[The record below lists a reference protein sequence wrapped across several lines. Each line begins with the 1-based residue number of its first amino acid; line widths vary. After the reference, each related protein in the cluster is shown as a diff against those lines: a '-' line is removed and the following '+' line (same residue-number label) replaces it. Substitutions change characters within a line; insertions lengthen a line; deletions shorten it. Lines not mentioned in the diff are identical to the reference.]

1 MAINDFKN
9 IENINLNLDST
20 AQIIESKDLT
30 IFKTGAK
37 NITDFGM
44 SKNDVI
50 EFRIYD
56 ISNNLLQQTNGI
68 NVRYIHKND
77 LPKYLKSD
85 IDKITQ
91 EKIFDIDVEKLVREA
106 GYGNGE
112 FKVSFNFVKNY
123 VGNEDKKQRVWIHE
137 ISPSRSEIRVM
148 PLLGDEFFANQ
159 KITKRYNAFL
169 EKANELREVV
179 NIIENAIDSIENN
192 ISDLIDNYFV
202 SKHGQNWLN
211 IVLRDYQFNNTSY
224 KAFKQKIFT
233 DFKNSVYYQFSGKYF
248 DINESGYGN
257 NSSAPFDLDEFYT
270 SNEIYGILGNRLNE
284 SINYNAT
291 TIAQY
296 NIPQSIKEITQ
307 QDTDS
312 QLLQSLLNTNYTA
325 KSNLTE
331 NNKLG
336 AIKKDVVII
345 DTTPVDPKDDDIII
359 KKPNYPSAGTLIKK
373 YCEGYDQYGTYADG
387 NGGTYNNII
396 EVHSLACGYVTP
408 GGGGYSGGGGGGR
421 LDGRGYEP
429 GGQFDTQSLQEFN

>member
-20 AQIIESKDLT
+20 AQLVDSKDLT

-68 NVRYIHKND
+68 NVRYIHKYD

-85 IDKITQ
+85 IDTITQ

-123 VGNEDKKQRVWIHE
+123 VGTENKKQRVWIHE
-137 ISPSRSEIRVM
+137 VSPSRSEIRVM
-148 PLLGDEFFANQ
+148 PLIGDDNYENE

-169 EKANELREVV
+169 EKTSELREVV

-192 ISDLIDNYFV
+192 ISDLIDNYFI
-202 SKHGQNWLN
+202 SKHGQRWLD
-211 IVLRDYQFNNTSY
+211 VVTRDYQFNNTSY
-224 KAFKQKIFT
+224 KGFKQKIFT
-233 DFKNSVYYQFSGKYF
+233 DFKTSVYYQFSGKYF
-248 DINESGYGN
+248 DINSGGYG
-257 NSSAPFDLDEFYT
+257 SDASVPFDLDEFYT
-270 SNEIYGILGNRLNE
+270 SSEIFGILSNRLSE
-284 SINYNAT
+284 SIEHNAS
-291 TIAQY
+291 TIAQHP
-296 NIPQSIKEITQ
+296 IQQAIKEITQ

-325 KSNLTE
+325 KSNLTQ
-331 NNKLG
+331 NDKLG
-336 AIKKDVVII
+336 KLKKEVIVI
-345 DTTPVDPKDDDIII
+345 DTTPKDDDIII
-359 KKPNYPSAGTLIKK
+359 KKPNYPNVGTLIKT
-373 YCEGYDQYGTYADG
+373 YCEGYDQWGTYADG

-408 GGGGYSGGGGGGR
+408 GGGGGYGGGGR
-421 LDGRGYEP
+421 PDGRGYEP
-429 GGQFDTQSLQEFN
+429 GGQFDTQSLQEFK